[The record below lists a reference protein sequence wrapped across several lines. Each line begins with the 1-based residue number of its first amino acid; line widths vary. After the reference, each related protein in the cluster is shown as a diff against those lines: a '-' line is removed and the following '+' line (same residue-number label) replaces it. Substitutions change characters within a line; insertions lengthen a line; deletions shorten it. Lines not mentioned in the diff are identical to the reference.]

1 MHIAPCVAFN
11 VACMNAYDPLDLDTP
26 NDAQLREERAKA
38 TAQQYAEDIKW
49 LMSDK
54 RGRRFVRSLL
64 ERGGAYRNS
73 FNTNA
78 LTMAYHE
85 GRRAV
90 VNELQHEVTALA
102 PERFFEMLRGK

>member
-1 MHIAPCVAFN
+1 MHITPHPAFN
-11 VACMNAYDPLDLDTP
+11 VAYMNAYDPLDLD
-26 NDAQLREERAKA
+26 NDHDAQLRQERAEA
-38 TAQQYAEDIKW
+38 AAQQYAEDIKW

-90 VNELQHEVTALA
+90 VNELQHEITTLA

>member
-1 MHIAPCVAFN
+1 MHTN
-11 VACMNAYDPLDLDTP
+11 DPLDLTAQET
-26 NDAQLREERAKA
+26 AQLQRQERAEEA
-38 TAQQYAEDIKW
+38 ARQFAEDVKW
-49 LMSDK
+49 VMSDK

-64 ERGGAYRNS
+64 ERGGAYRNN

-90 VNELQHEVTALA
+90 VNELQHDITALA
-102 PERFFEMLRGK
+102 PDRFFEMLKGK